1 MIDKLNADLYANE
14 HANMDSLPFR
24 YGFQYPR
31 DRTIE
36 LYKASDWEQ
45 QTNDRY
51 KVTASFQDARGN
63 EQRGTFILMKT
74 QSPILKVVT
83 IWRNDQKNEFYLSE
97 LMTRLRKDK
106 KITALDLIDLHPRYM
121 SGELVTMSALFDALL
136 MKKGSALRE
145 TDPDI
150 EEKIK
155 AKYEDQIKKLQNETS
170 RVREIAEVA
179 VKGLKEQE
187 NIIREQNKDSFGAVL
202 DLGCGTGLLGE
213 KIKPFCNRL
222 VGVDLSDKMLSKA
235 KKKGIYDELAHQDI
249 KEFISS
255 QQLQYNYY
263 IFTDVFIYIGDLR
276 DIFSIIKKRSEV
288 GGSLVFTTEDT
299 EKNDYFL
306 EKSGRFSHSKK
317 YIECLSQEFGYQI
330 IHSEIQNLR
339 LENGKFIPGR
349 YYLLEFGEQQ

>member
-136 MKKGSALRE
+136 MKKGSALKE

-187 NIIREQNKDSFGAVL
+187 NINREQ
-202 DLGCGTGLLGE
+202 
-213 KIKPFCNRL
+213 
-222 VGVDLSDKMLSKA
+222 
-235 KKKGIYDELAHQDI
+235 
-249 KEFISS
+249 
-255 QQLQYNYY
+255 
-263 IFTDVFIYIGDLR
+263 
-276 DIFSIIKKRSEV
+276 
-288 GGSLVFTTEDT
+288 
-299 EKNDYFL
+299 KNDYDLLAAEFEEYKKENQRAASDRITSIATL
-306 EKSGRFSHSKK
+306 SGITTLIAVNRNIMHRGSSCTELVLSNNDRK
-317 YIECLSQEFGYQI
+317 YMKTVTFDPSLAVTTKAETLIDRQVKTTCWDPVNQPGKWSGQGYFRGIYEVQT
-330 IHSEIQNLR
+330 L
-339 LENGKFIPGR
+339 
-349 YYLLEFGEQQ
+349 

>member
-1 MIDKLNADLYANE
+1 MIDSLNADLYANE

-31 DRTIE
+31 DKTIE

-51 KVTASFQDARGN
+51 KVTASFQDVRGN

-179 VKGLKEQE
+179 VKGLKKQE
-187 NIIREQNKDSFGAVL
+187 NIIKEQ
-202 DLGCGTGLLGE
+202 
-213 KIKPFCNRL
+213 
-222 VGVDLSDKMLSKA
+222 
-235 KKKGIYDELAHQDI
+235 
-249 KEFISS
+249 
-255 QQLQYNYY
+255 
-263 IFTDVFIYIGDLR
+263 
-276 DIFSIIKKRSEV
+276 
-288 GGSLVFTTEDT
+288 
-299 EKNDYFL
+299 KNDYDLLAPEFEEYKKENQRAASDRITSIATL
-306 EKSGRFSHSKK
+306 SGITTLIAVNRNIMHRGSSCTDLVLSNNDRK
-317 YIECLSQEFGYQI
+317 YMKTVTFDPSLAVTTKAETLIDRQVKTTCWDPVNQPGKWSRQGYFRGVYEVQT
-330 IHSEIQNLR
+330 L
-339 LENGKFIPGR
+339 
-349 YYLLEFGEQQ
+349 

>member
-1 MIDKLNADLYANE
+1 MIDSLNADLYANE

-36 LYKASDWEQ
+36 LYKASDWEK

-51 KVTASFQDARGN
+51 KVTASFQDVRGN

-136 MKKGSALRE
+136 MKKGSALKE

-187 NIIREQNKDSFGAVL
+187 NINREQ
-202 DLGCGTGLLGE
+202 
-213 KIKPFCNRL
+213 
-222 VGVDLSDKMLSKA
+222 
-235 KKKGIYDELAHQDI
+235 
-249 KEFISS
+249 
-255 QQLQYNYY
+255 
-263 IFTDVFIYIGDLR
+263 
-276 DIFSIIKKRSEV
+276 
-288 GGSLVFTTEDT
+288 
-299 EKNDYFL
+299 KNDYDLLAAEFEEYKKENQRAASDRITSIATL
-306 EKSGRFSHSKK
+306 SGITTLIAVNRNIMHRGSSCTELVLSNNDRK
-317 YIECLSQEFGYQI
+317 YMKTVTFDPSLAVTTKAETLIDRQVKTTCWDPVNQPGKWSGQGYFRGIYEVQT
-330 IHSEIQNLR
+330 L
-339 LENGKFIPGR
+339 
-349 YYLLEFGEQQ
+349 

>member
-1 MIDKLNADLYANE
+1 MIDSLNADLYANE

-51 KVTASFQDARGN
+51 KVTASFQDVRGN

-136 MKKGSALRE
+136 MKKGSALKE

-187 NIIREQNKDSFGAVL
+187 NINREQ
-202 DLGCGTGLLGE
+202 
-213 KIKPFCNRL
+213 
-222 VGVDLSDKMLSKA
+222 
-235 KKKGIYDELAHQDI
+235 
-249 KEFISS
+249 
-255 QQLQYNYY
+255 
-263 IFTDVFIYIGDLR
+263 
-276 DIFSIIKKRSEV
+276 
-288 GGSLVFTTEDT
+288 
-299 EKNDYFL
+299 KNDYDLLASEF
-306 EKSGRFSHSKK
+306 EEYKK
-317 YIECLSQEFGYQI
+317 ENQRAASDRITSIATL
-330 IHSEIQNLR
+330 SEITTLIAVNRNILHRGSSCTELVLSNNDRKYMKTVTFDPSLAVTTKAETLIDRQVKTTCWDPVNQP
-339 LENGKFIPGR
+339 GKWSGQGYFRGI
-349 YYLLEFGEQQ
+349 YEVQTL

>member
-1 MIDKLNADLYANE
+1 
-14 HANMDSLPFR
+14 
-24 YGFQYPR
+24 
-31 DRTIE
+31 
-36 LYKASDWEQ
+36 LYKASDWEK

-51 KVTASFQDARGN
+51 KVTASFQDVRGN

-136 MKKGSALRE
+136 MKKGSALKE

-187 NIIREQNKDSFGAVL
+187 NINREQ
-202 DLGCGTGLLGE
+202 
-213 KIKPFCNRL
+213 
-222 VGVDLSDKMLSKA
+222 
-235 KKKGIYDELAHQDI
+235 
-249 KEFISS
+249 
-255 QQLQYNYY
+255 
-263 IFTDVFIYIGDLR
+263 
-276 DIFSIIKKRSEV
+276 
-288 GGSLVFTTEDT
+288 
-299 EKNDYFL
+299 KNDYDLLASEFEEYKKENQRAASDRITSIATL
-306 EKSGRFSHSKK
+306 SGITTLIAVNRNIMHRGSSCTELVLSNNDRK
-317 YIECLSQEFGYQI
+317 YMKTVTFDPSLAVTTKAETLIDRQVKTTCWDPVNQPGYWSSQGYFRGIYQVQTDK
-330 IHSEIQNLR
+330 EL
-339 LENGKFIPGR
+339 
-349 YYLLEFGEQQ
+349 

>member
-1 MIDKLNADLYANE
+1 
-14 HANMDSLPFR
+14 
-24 YGFQYPR
+24 
-31 DRTIE
+31 

-51 KVTASFQDARGN
+51 KVTASFQDVRGN

-136 MKKGSALRE
+136 MKKGSALKE

-170 RVREIAEVA
+170 RVREIAEFA

-187 NIIREQNKDSFGAVL
+187 NINREQ
-202 DLGCGTGLLGE
+202 
-213 KIKPFCNRL
+213 
-222 VGVDLSDKMLSKA
+222 
-235 KKKGIYDELAHQDI
+235 
-249 KEFISS
+249 
-255 QQLQYNYY
+255 
-263 IFTDVFIYIGDLR
+263 
-276 DIFSIIKKRSEV
+276 
-288 GGSLVFTTEDT
+288 
-299 EKNDYFL
+299 KNDYDLLAAEFEEYKKENQRAASDRITSIATL
-306 EKSGRFSHSKK
+306 SGITTLIAVNRNIMHRGSSCTELVLSNNDRK
-317 YIECLSQEFGYQI
+317 YMKTVTFDPSLAVTTKAETLIDRQVKTTCWDPVNQPGKWSGQGYFRGIYEVQT
-330 IHSEIQNLR
+330 L
-339 LENGKFIPGR
+339 
-349 YYLLEFGEQQ
+349 

>member
-1 MIDKLNADLYANE
+1 MIDSLNADLYANE

-31 DRTIE
+31 DKTIE
-36 LYKASDWEQ
+36 LYKASDWEK

-51 KVTASFQDARGN
+51 KVTASFQDVRGN

-136 MKKGSALRE
+136 MKKGSALKE

-187 NIIREQNKDSFGAVL
+187 NINREQ
-202 DLGCGTGLLGE
+202 
-213 KIKPFCNRL
+213 
-222 VGVDLSDKMLSKA
+222 
-235 KKKGIYDELAHQDI
+235 
-249 KEFISS
+249 
-255 QQLQYNYY
+255 
-263 IFTDVFIYIGDLR
+263 
-276 DIFSIIKKRSEV
+276 
-288 GGSLVFTTEDT
+288 
-299 EKNDYFL
+299 KNDYDLLAAEFEEYKKENQRAASDRITSIATL
-306 EKSGRFSHSKK
+306 SGITTLIAVNRNIMHRGSSCTELVLSNNDRK
-317 YIECLSQEFGYQI
+317 YMKTVTFDPSLAVTTKAETLIDRQVKTTCWDPVNQPGKWSGQGYFRGIYEVQT
-330 IHSEIQNLR
+330 L
-339 LENGKFIPGR
+339 
-349 YYLLEFGEQQ
+349 

>member
-1 MIDKLNADLYANE
+1 MQREQLTAGVLMIDSLNADLYANE

-51 KVTASFQDARGN
+51 KVTASFQDVRGN

-136 MKKGSALRE
+136 MRKGSALKE

-179 VKGLKEQE
+179 VKGLKEQDSVINEQETVIKKHRNDYDLLAAEFEEYKKE
-187 NIIREQNKDSFGAVL
+187 NQRAASERITSIATLSEITTLIAV
-202 DLGCGTGLLGE
+202 
-213 KIKPFCNRL
+213 NRNILHRGSSCTEL
-222 VGVDLSDKMLSKA
+222 VFSNSDRKYMKTVTFDRTLSVTSKA
-235 KKKGIYDELAHQDI
+235 EGLINRQVKTTCWDPVNQPGYWSSQGYFRGIYQVQTDKEL
-249 KEFISS
+249 
-255 QQLQYNYY
+255 
-263 IFTDVFIYIGDLR
+263 
-276 DIFSIIKKRSEV
+276 
-288 GGSLVFTTEDT
+288 
-299 EKNDYFL
+299 
-306 EKSGRFSHSKK
+306 
-317 YIECLSQEFGYQI
+317 
-330 IHSEIQNLR
+330 
-339 LENGKFIPGR
+339 
-349 YYLLEFGEQQ
+349 